1 MEIPYIFQSSL
12 LCNGLRVI
20 SRLQLCPSFI
30 FKLNYENDV
39 KTWLMKLILTK
50 ELMRKI

>member
-20 SRLQLCPSFI
+20 SRLQLRPSYF
-30 FKLNYENDV
+30 FELKYENDV

-50 ELMRKI
+50 ELIRKI